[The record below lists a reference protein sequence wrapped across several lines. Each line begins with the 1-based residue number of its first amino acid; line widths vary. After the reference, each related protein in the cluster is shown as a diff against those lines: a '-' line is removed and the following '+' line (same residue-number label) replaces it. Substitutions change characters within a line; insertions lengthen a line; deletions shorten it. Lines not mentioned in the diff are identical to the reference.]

1 MGTFDYYFRVSLGA
15 QILRISDNSSKTLQ
29 DTHISASEGHAVSS
43 LTVKTLEKMRLDD
56 HFNLFWETVTH
67 KANVLE
73 VSEPSL
79 PRYRKRPAH
88 YESGSSTPEFVDNTQ
103 DYFHQIYL
111 NAIDTVTACI
121 KRRFDQP
128 GYKIYDQVEQMLVNA
143 ANRKPFGKNLDEVVD
158 FYKDDLDK
166 FHLETQLSLLSVQFS
181 RENGK
186 VSLEDIIKYL
196 RNLTNAQKMFMSHVI
211 IVTKLLLVTPA
222 TNAVIERSCSAL
234 RRTKTWPRMT
244 MTQKRL
250 NCMLLYVH
258 KEKVD
263 NLNIIDIANEF
274 GCASESR
281 LSTFGKFSEHDFQA
295 RSDNCN

>member
-1 MGTFDYYFRVSLGA
+1 M
-15 QILRISDNSSKTLQ
+15 SKTLQ
-29 DTHISASEGHAVSS
+29 DAHISASEGHAVSR
-43 LTVKTLEKMRLDD
+43 LTVKTLEKMRSDD

-67 KANVLE
+67 KANALE

-79 PRYRKRPAH
+79 PRRRKRPAR
-88 YESGSSTPEFVDNTQ
+88 YESGSATPEFVDNAQ
-103 DYFHQIYL
+103 DYFRQIHL

-121 KRRFDQP
+121 KRRLDQP

-143 ANRKPFGKNLDEVVD
+143 ANGKPFEKNLDDVVD

-166 FHLETQLSLLSVQFS
+166 FQLETQLSLLSVHFG

-196 RNLTNAQKMFMSHVI
+196 RNLTNAQKMFMSDVI
-211 IVTKLLLVTPA
+211 IVTKVLLVAPA
-222 TNAVIERSCSAL
+222 TNAVSERSCSAL
-234 RRTKTWPRMT
+234 RRTKTWLRTT

-250 NCMLLYVH
+250 INCMLLHVH

-274 GCASESR
+274 GCANESR
-281 LSTFGKFSEHDFQA
+281 LSTFGKFSEHDFQT

>member
-1 MGTFDYYFRVSLGA
+1 MQDA
-15 QILRISDNSSKTLQ
+15 HSSA
-29 DTHISASEGHAVSS
+29 IEGQAVSS
-43 LTVKTLEKMRLDD
+43 LTVKTLEKIKSDD

-67 KANVLE
+67 KANALE

-79 PRYRKRPAH
+79 PCRRQRPAR
-88 YESGSSTPEFVDNTQ
+88 YESGSATPEFVDKAR
-103 DYFHQIYL
+103 DYFRQIYL

-128 GYKIYDQVEQMLVNA
+128 GSEIYDQVEQMLVNA
-143 ANRKPFGKNLDEVVD
+143 ANGKPFEKNLDDIVD

-166 FHLETQLSLLSVQFS
+166 FQLETQLSLLPVQFG

-196 RNLTNAQKMFMSHVI
+196 RNLTNAQKMSQVI
-211 IVTKLLLVTPA
+211 IVTKLLLVAPA
-222 TNAVIERSCSAL
+222 TNAVSERSCSAL
-234 RRTKTWPRMT
+234 RRTETCLRTT

-250 NCMLLYVH
+250 NNCMLLHVH
-258 KEKVD
+258 KENVD

-274 GCASESR
+274 DCVNGSR
-281 LSTFGKFSEHDFQA
+281 LSAFGKFSEHDFQT
-295 RSDNCN
+295 RSDNYN